1 MYLKYFWFL
10 FFLFQIFVE
19 GFLPKFELPLSDK
32 KMGLNVN
39 CGIGDLLPT
48 LKKQF
53 PSLTFIGIDS
63 NKKFIDICKDKY
75 KEYEFVSMNIEKNTE
90 NLLKE
95 KGPFQIIH
103 VQDYENLNVMIDKT
117 FPLLEKDG
125 ILYISYKEED
135 LPKIIDLQEFFDG
148 IMYHNAKKRLLLLH

>member
-1 MYLKYFWFL
+1 MHLKYNFFL

-19 GFLPKFELPLSDK
+19 GFLPKFELPLSEK
-32 KMGLNVN
+32 KMGLHVN
-39 CGIGDLLPT
+39 CGIGESLPT
-48 LKKQF
+48 LTKQF

-63 NKKFIDICKDKY
+63 NKKFIDIGKQNY
-75 KEYEFVSMNIEKNTE
+75 KEYEFLSMNIEKNTE
-90 NLLKE
+90 NILKE

-135 LPKIIDLQEFFDG
+135 LSEILDLQEYFDG